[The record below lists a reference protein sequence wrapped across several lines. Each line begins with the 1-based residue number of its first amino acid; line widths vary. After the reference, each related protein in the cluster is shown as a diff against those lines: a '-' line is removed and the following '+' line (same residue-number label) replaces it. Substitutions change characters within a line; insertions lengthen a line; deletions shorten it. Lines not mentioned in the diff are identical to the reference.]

1 MLLRDKLKEEP
12 GFQYIIEGLEL
23 MSTAGKRRLLD
34 SPWLTQADAINL
46 ELDNLST
53 IIALL
58 NNEQCNRPVGIIRH
72 KLMELHDIATTLR
85 NLQHH
90 MRMNEVEL
98 FEIKQ
103 LSLLCIEANKAA
115 ETLGIRTMLN
125 IPDLQEPFQLLDPDH
140 TGTPN
145 FYIYDSYHPQLG
157 PIRKEL
163 KAQQAYLD
171 AHEQEMDEEQR
182 GRQLNLIS
190 DLFGQQE
197 ALQQQVVSQLSDRL
211 QPMSQRLIDALEQ
224 MANTDLLFAKAT
236 QAIEWHFC
244 HPTLSSNG
252 TSYHNLVN
260 ARLQHRNKEL
270 NIRYQP
276 IDIDL
281 HHGVCFITGANMA
294 GKTVVLKTVG
304 IAQLM
309 VQFGMYAPAEEASV
323 QIVDDVVFCIG
334 DEQNEMNGLSSFAS
348 EIIKISN
355 TLRYAAQ
362 SQLLILIDEPA
373 RTTNPIEGKAIVQ
386 SIGTLL
392 DQRNS
397 LTLITTHYSQLGLS
411 CRRLR
416 VKGFVEGMA
425 DVPLTPQNI
434 NRFMD
439 YSLQPDTSDDV
450 PQEALRIATILGCD
464 NEMLLL
470 AKQLLQ

>member
-12 GFQYIIEGLEL
+12 GFQYVVDSLEL
-23 MSTAGKRRLLD
+23 MSTAGRRHLLD
-34 SPWLTQADAINL
+34 TPWMTEPEAIVSEHSHIATL
-46 ELDNLST
+46 
-53 IIALL
+53 IALL
-58 NNEQCNRPVGIIRH
+58 GDEQYNRPIGVIRH

-85 NLQHH
+85 NLLHH
-90 MRMNEVEL
+90 VSLNEVEL

-103 LSLLCIEANKAA
+103 LSLLCIEANRAA
-115 ETLGIRTMLN
+115 DTMGIRRMLA
-125 IPDLQEPFQLLDPDH
+125 IPDLQETFQLLDPDN

-171 AHEQEMDEEQR
+171 AHEREMDEEQR
-182 GRQLNLIS
+182 SQQMNRIS

-197 ALQQQVVSQLSDRL
+197 TLQQEVIARLSDQLHPMGDRL
-211 QPMSQRLIDALEQ
+211 MEALER
-224 MANTDLLFAKAT
+224 MAYTDVLMAKAT
-236 QAIEWHFC
+236 QAIEWHLC
-244 HPTLSSNG
+244 QPQLSTDG
-252 TSYHNLVN
+252 TCYRNLVN
-260 ARLQHRNKEL
+260 LRLQHRNREL
-270 NIRYQP
+270 QIRYQP

-281 HHGVCFITGANMA
+281 HSGVCFITGANMA

-309 VQFGMYAPAEEASV
+309 VQFGMYAPADEAQV
-323 QIVDDVVFCIG
+323 QLVDDVVFCIG

-348 EIIKISN
+348 EINKISN
-355 TLRYAAQ
+355 TLHYAAQ
-362 SQLLILIDEPA
+362 AHLLILIDEPA

-392 DQRNS
+392 DQRPS
-397 LTLITTHYSQLGLS
+397 LTLVTTHYSQLGLS

-416 VKGFVEGMA
+416 VKGFVESMA
-425 DVPLTPQNI
+425 DIPLSPNNI

-464 NEMLLL
+464 AEMLQL
-470 AKQLLQ
+470 AKNLLK